1 MKRVFKW
8 FGIAMLLLLIV
19 MGVNAWR
26 VSAPVVV
33 VEPFRPTLDSVAMS
47 QRLAA
52 ALAIPTT
59 SATAES
65 PSLDRFLEL
74 HTLLQTQFPRVHA
87 QLEREV
93 VADASLLYRWKG
105 REACP
110 GVLLAAHQ
118 DVVPVEA
125 GSETR
130 WIKPPF
136 SGAVADG
143 FIWGRGALDDKGS
156 VVAILEGV
164 ERLVRAGFVPQ
175 RTVYLAFG
183 HDEELSGVYG
193 ARAIAALLRE
203 RGVHLDFVLDEGMI
217 IADGMMPGARQPVA
231 LVGLAEKG
239 YLSLELLAHSSGGHS
254 SMPPPHTAVGV
265 LSRAVQRIEDHP
277 FPTDLRPP
285 ASQLFAYVG
294 PDLGG
299 PLRYV
304 FTNLWLL
311 RPIVMWQLGQKASTA
326 AMLRTTTAATIFE
339 GGPKDNVLPQRAR
352 AVVNLDRKSV
362 V

>member
-1 MKRVFKW
+1 M
-8 FGIAMLLLLIV
+8 
-19 MGVNAWR
+19 
-26 VSAPVVV
+26 P
-33 VEPFRPTLDSVAMS
+33 
-47 QRLAA
+47 RLAA

-239 YLSLELLAHSSGGHS
+239 YLSLELLERFE
-254 SMPPPHTAVGV
+254 VGLLGKLGERLHV
-265 LSRAVQRIEDHP
+265 DDGDRQGRIVC
-277 FPTDLRPP
+277 FR
-285 ASQLFAYVG
+285 
-294 PDLGG
+294 
-299 PLRYV
+299 
-304 FTNLWLL
+304 LL
-311 RPIVMWQLGQKASTA
+311 Q
-326 AMLRTTTAATIFE
+326 
-339 GGPKDNVLPQRAR
+339 
-352 AVVNLDRKSV
+352 
-362 V
+362 